1 MSLFTY
7 NVKLVFQH
15 KLELLIFPVLIG
27 ILAILVCYSSKDK
40 PFSTKMLFEV
50 ISPLILALLV
60 TDIHSKEIK
69 WRTSEI
75 AFMKPISLNKILYLR
90 YFLILFYGVFVLA
103 IVAFF
108 LHPTDF
114 FNVRSFLVSI
124 PVIMFITSFAMAMSI
139 ILGQDIAAFL
149 VLFLFFIEISIGPK
163 YLPLYLFL
171 ETFSPD
177 YEYFWINRGLL
188 VIISVG
194 LHVLG
199 FYLLKNPERFVR

>member
-7 NVKLVFQH
+7 NVKLVFQQ
-15 KLELLIFPVLIG
+15 KLELLIFPVLLGTLTI
-27 ILAILVCYSSKDK
+27 AVCYSSKDK
-40 PFSTKMLFEV
+40 PVGTKMLFEI
-50 ISPLILALLV
+50 ISPLILGLLV
-60 TDIHSKEIK
+60 TDVHSKEIK
-69 WRTSEI
+69 WRTAEI
-75 AFMKPISLNKILYLR
+75 TFMKPISMNKILYLR
-90 YFLILFYGVFVLA
+90 YFLILFYGVFVLT

-108 LHPTDF
+108 LHSTDF

-124 PVIMFITSFAMAMSI
+124 PVIMFMTSFAMTMSI

-149 VLFLFFIEISIGPK
+149 VFFLFLIEGSIGPK

-177 YEYFWINRGLL
+177 YEYFWMNRGVL

-194 LHVLG
+194 LYVLG